1 MNSLQKDINEWLD
14 MKLKMTQIE
23 INLFKNIINLKFSDF
38 TKEIENEGKKGM
50 EGGKGMEGKKGMEG
64 GKVDNID
71 NIIKNLLK
79 ENNDIKKIFEKLLKL
94 NYDYNLIK
102 IKLGID
108 YEECVNRLLENPNDI
123 EIIK

>member
-23 INLFKNIINLKFSDF
+23 VNLLKNIINLKLNDFS
-38 TKEIENEGKKGM
+38 KEIEKE
-50 EGGKGMEGKKGMEG
+50 EE
-64 GKVDNID
+64 KVDNID
-71 NIIKNLLK
+71 NVIKNLLK
-79 ENNDIKKIFEKLLKL
+79 ENNNIKKIFEKLLKL

-108 YEECVNRLLENPNDI
+108 YEECVNKMLENPNDF